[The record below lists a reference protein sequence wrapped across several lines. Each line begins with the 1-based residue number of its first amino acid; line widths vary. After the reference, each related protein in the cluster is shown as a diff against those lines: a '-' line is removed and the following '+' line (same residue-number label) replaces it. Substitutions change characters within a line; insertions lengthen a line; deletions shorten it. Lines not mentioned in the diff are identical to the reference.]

1 MQSLSQSIRGILRE
15 RLLAPLMNLLKTGA
29 TPQSL
34 AWSLAIG
41 CVIGVNPLLGSTTV
55 VCLLVAFVF
64 RLNLIA
70 SQIANHI
77 VYPLELALFF
87 VFIRVGDRIF
97 HTSKMPLDRKE
108 LLHSVKHHPWDT
120 TKLLW
125 NWEWHALIV
134 WAVFA
139 VVAAPLI
146 AAVLTPLL
154 RRALVR
160 MQRAPVEG

>member
-1 MQSLSQSIRGILRE
+1 MQSISTSVSGFARDRILT
-15 RLLAPLMNLLKTGA
+15 PLTNLLKTGA

-55 VCLLVAFVF
+55 VCLVVAFVF

-77 VYPLELALFF
+77 VYPLELALFY
-87 VFIRVGDRIF
+87 VFIRIGDRIF
-97 HTSKMPLDRKE
+97 HTGKMPLDRHE
-108 LLHSVKHHPWDT
+108 MLRGVRMHPWET

-125 NWEWHALIV
+125 SWEWHALIV

-146 AAVLTPLL
+146 ALALTPLL
-154 RRALVR
+154 KRALVR
-160 MQRAPVEG
+160 MHRADPQG